1 MSEKVF
7 VNYIYDSCYSL
18 SCGDY
23 FLVFDYAKGI
33 LDIPESK
40 HVIFFVTDK
49 GGESYTEEIFNL
61 GSLKSLNYVINKN
74 ICDLKYKDNI
84 IYLNKDE
91 FGMKELKK
99 LYNRNNVYLLDE
111 DDSLC
116 LNFGLD
122 DVFIKTF
129 SLDGDKIGYLIEF
142 DSILIFYGGSLNL
155 DRVDDERYLDLID
168 ELEIENPDII
178 FLPIDDLTKSSL
190 AYLDKLISSSE
201 SQIFFPTKIGDKEEL
216 SFNFKKNYKAISTD
230 IMSIYEANERIE
242 IEINWRPESSNIN

>member
-23 FLVFDYAKGI
+23 FLIFDYAKGL

-49 GGESYTEEIFNL
+49 QKDSYTEEIFNL

-74 ICDLKYKDNI
+74 IIDLKYQDNI

-91 FGMKELKK
+91 FGMKDLKK
-99 LYNRNNVYLLDE
+99 LYNMNNVYMVDE
-111 DDSLC
+111 DNSLC
-116 LNFGLD
+116 LNFGQD

-129 SLDGDKIGYLIEF
+129 SLDGESLGYLIELE
-142 DSILIFYGGSLNL
+142 SIIIFYGGSLNFA
-155 DRVDDERYLDLID
+155 RVDDERYLDLLD

-178 FLPIDDLTKSSL
+178 FLPIADLNKMSL

-201 SQIFFPTKIGDKEEL
+201 SQIFFPTKIGGKEEL
-216 SFNFKKNYKAISTD
+216 SLDFKNFYKANITD
-230 IMSIYEANERIE
+230 IRSIDEANERIE
-242 IEINWRPESSNIN
+242 IDIN